1 MMCLLMFYMRT
12 FVAQQGFPLGVDLRG
27 DILGKMAKNC
37 MKITK
42 STFWGQSNERH
53 GGGDKP
59 IFEIVGDSL
68 THVII
73 PMVTLNKQLVKDG
86 LTKVD
91 F

>member
-1 MMCLLMFYMRT
+1 MFSMRK
-12 FVAQQGFPLGVDLRG
+12 FVAQQGFPLGVDLSG
-27 DILGKMAKNC
+27 DILVKMDKNC

-42 STFWGQSNERH
+42 STCWGQSSGRH
-53 GGGDKP
+53 GGADKP